1 MSKAEAAAHPKEP
14 KGKKDEAKAAPEP
27 KAKKEEAKAAP
38 EPKEAKDGKETKD
51 AKDKDAKAK
60 KEDVYYGPTK
70 RPNEACLGIAHIYST
85 KNNTIIHVTDISG
98 AETLVKESGGRMVR
112 AQRDEG
118 SPYAAMQCAQKV
130 AARLKVLGV
139 DGLHIRLCG
148 KGGSTR
154 KLPFSSSQSA
164 LRALARAGVKIG
176 RIEDVTPLPHDSTR
190 RAGGRRGRR
199 L

>member
-1 MSKAEAAAHPKEP
+1 MSKAQADGPAKEAKAPKEP
-14 KGKKDEAKAAPEP
+14 KAAKEQ
-27 KAKKEEAKAAP
+27 
-38 EPKEAKDGKETKD
+38 KEAKDTKETKES
-51 AKDKDAKAK
+51 KDTKDSKDAKESKESKDAKTK

-70 RPNEACLGIAHIYST
+70 RDKELCLAIAHIYST
-85 KNNTIIHVTDISG
+85 KNNTIIHVTDLSG

-130 AARLKVLGV
+130 ALRLKTLGV

-148 KGGSTR
+148 KGGSSR